1 MQNIAAKGRT
11 GGPRD
16 VTVEELRMILSAVR
30 SSKRSL
36 PTQAVPG
43 RTDTRQAGE
52 VVHAADRRE
61 YCANADLADWVTV
74 LAGAGLRRSQIL
86 GLVWS
91 DIDLAAGTLR
101 TSGKVVRVKAK
112 GLVRIGNDDDPKNR
126 KGVIALAR
134 FRRTSADAAP
144 ESPGGRQLAAPPSTT
159 DALDLVFPSNAG
171 TLRDPQNVGHEW
183 QRVRDALGI
192 PDDVTAH
199 RVRSAVATISK
210 YGAAWGNRTPDL
222 FITSEALYRLS

>member
-1 MQNIAAKGRT
+1 MKSYT
-11 GGPRD
+11 PP
-16 VTVEELRMILSAVR
+16 TVA
-30 SSKRSL
+30 
-36 PTQAVPG
+36 
-43 RTDTRQAGE
+43 
-52 VVHAADRRE
+52 E

-86 GLVWS
+86 GLVWP

-144 ESPGGRQLAAPPSTT
+144 ESPGGPPAGRASEQDGCPRSGVSVQHGDAAGP
-159 DALDLVFPSNAG
+159 AERRARMAAG
-171 TLRDPQNVGHEW
+171 
-183 QRVRDALGI
+183 
-192 PDDVTAH
+192 
-199 RVRSAVATISK
+199 S
-210 YGAAWGNRTPDL
+210 
-222 FITSEALYRLS
+222 

>member
-1 MQNIAAKGRT
+1 MKSYT
-11 GGPRD
+11 PP
-16 VTVEELRMILSAVR
+16 TVA
-30 SSKRSL
+30 
-36 PTQAVPG
+36 
-43 RTDTRQAGE
+43 
-52 VVHAADRRE
+52 E

-74 LAGAGLRRSQIL
+74 LAGTGLRRNQIL
-86 GLVWS
+86 
-91 DIDLAAGTLR
+91 
-101 TSGKVVRVKAK
+101 

-126 KGVIALAR
+126 KGVIALHDFVVQALTQ
-134 FRRTSADAAP
+134 RRKVQAGS
-144 ESPGGRQLAAPPSTT
+144 QLAAPPSKT
-159 DALDLVFPSNAG
+159 DALDLVSPSDTG

-199 RVRSAVATISK
+199 SVHGAVATISK